1 MLPYLMW
8 LYHNKRK
15 KKMRL
20 SISFHKEIPALQ
32 QALLWILGIYRQ
44 IGCVPNLEELG
55 AWRQETDT

>member
-1 MLPYLMW
+1 
-8 LYHNKRK
+8 
-15 KKMRL
+15 MRL